1 MQTVAWQYEAGV
13 FRGRDMTIYGW
24 IVLVAYFVLM
34 IGVGVWARKKV
45 KNASDFFTAGGSM
58 PWWLS
63 GISHHMSGYSSAV
76 FVGYAALAYT
86 SGITVYFW
94 WACSIFLS
102 LIIGSR
108 IFPAKWARM
117 RQHLHVISPLE
128 YLKIRYDL
136 PTQQL
141 LGWSGALLK
150 IFDVGAKW
158 SASAILLHAFADVP
172 FLSGVFLT
180 GGVTVIYSVM
190 GGLWADALTDL
201 SQFIIQLVAGIAM
214 LVAVLHR
221 LGGLSSIWTMWS
233 SLPPSHLKPFHGD
246 YTVVFAGTYFF
257 VNMLSYNGGSW
268 SLAQRF
274 LAASTGEDAR
284 KSSLLSASL
293 YLLWPPILFFPMWA
307 APVIFPHLQDPSE
320 SYALLTKTLLPS
332 GLIGLVLAGL
342 FAHTMAMTSSDA
354 NAVSAVVVRDIIP
367 VLRCG
372 REKLQDSTQLLLGR
386 VTTFF
391 FLTLSMVLA
400 LFASHFGG
408 VIGIVILWYGALLGP
423 VAIPML
429 LGLLLPFRRSGPI
442 AAIACWI
449 MGALTFGILK
459 MYPMERW
466 GSFDPR
472 YANALAVGG
481 PMLASF
487 VTYVVVGL
495 FAPSRRPASEAF
507 LQALHT
513 EVLNVPDPQYPDM
526 NVTPR
531 RASAS

>member
-1 MQTVAWQYEAGV
+1 MKGYLHAPIESEPMGTLA
-13 FRGRDMTIYGW
+13 W
-24 IVLVAYFVLM
+24 IVLGAYFVLM
-34 IGVGVWARKKV
+34 IGVGYWARKKV
-45 KNASDFFTAGGSM
+45 KTASDFFTAGGSM

-94 WACSIFLS
+94 WACSIALA
-102 LIIGSR
+102 LVAGLG

-117 RQHLHVISPLE
+117 RQRLNVISPLE
-128 YLKIRYDL
+128 YLKIRYNL

-150 IFDVGAKW
+150 VFDVGAKW
-158 SASAILLHAFADVP
+158 SASAILLHAFANVP
-172 FLSGVFLT
+172 FFWGVVLT
-180 GGVTVIYSVM
+180 GGVTVVYSVM

-201 SQFIIQLVAGIAM
+201 SQFVIQLVAGLSM

-221 LGGLSSIWTMWS
+221 LGGISSLWTMWKY
-233 SLPPSHLKPFHGD
+233 LPADHVKPFHGD
-246 YTVVFAGTYFF
+246 YTVVFAMTYFF
-257 VNMLSYNGGSW
+257 VNLLSYNGGSW

-274 LAASTGEDAR
+274 IASSTGKDAR

-293 YLLWPPILFFPMWA
+293 YLVWPPVLFFPMLC
-307 APVIFPHLQDPSE
+307 APIIFPHLQDPSE

-354 NAVSAVVVRDIIP
+354 NAVSAVIVRDIVP
-367 VLRCG
+367 VLRGG
-372 REKLQDSTQLLLGR
+372 RDKLKDATQLLLGR
-386 VTTFF
+386 VSTFC
-391 FLTLSMVLA
+391 FLAISMVLA

-408 VIGIVILWYGALLGP
+408 VIGLVILWYGALIGP
-423 VAIPML
+423 IAIPML
-429 LGLLLPFRRSGPI
+429 LGLLMPFRRSGPA

-449 MGALTFGILK
+449 MGAATFGLAK
-459 MYPMERW
+459 VFPPAEWLGMP
-466 GSFDPR
+466 SR
-472 YANALAVGG
+472 YDNALAVGA

-487 VTYVVVGL
+487 LTYVLVGFL
-495 FAPSRRPASEAF
+495 APLHSASSKYF
-507 LQALHT
+507 LQTLQDDM
-513 EVLNVPDPQYPDM
+513 PSSPIDPTFTK
-526 NVTPR
+526 N
-531 RASAS
+531 ASTKKVKA

>member
-1 MQTVAWQYEAGV
+1 MKPL
-13 FRGRDMTIYGW
+13 GW
-24 IVLVAYFVLM
+24 MVLVFYFVLM
-34 IGVGVWARKKV
+34 IGVGILARKRV
-45 KNASDFFTAGGSM
+45 KSTNDFFTAGGVM

-86 SGITVYFW
+86 SGVTVYFW

-102 LIIGSR
+102 LLIGSR
-108 IFPAKWARM
+108 IFPMKWARM

-141 LGWSGALLK
+141 LGWSGTVLK
-150 IFDVGAKW
+150 VFDVGAKW
-158 SASAILLHAFADVP
+158 SASAILLHAFAGVP
-172 FLSGVFLT
+172 IHWGILLT
-180 GGVTVIYSVM
+180 GSVTVIYSVM

-201 SQFIIQLVAGIAM
+201 SQFIIQMVAGIAM

-221 LGGLSSIWTMWS
+221 LGGGSSIWTMWKH
-233 SLPPSHLKPFHGD
+233 LPPHHVEPFHGD
-246 YTVVFAGTYFF
+246 YTVAFAATYFF
-257 VNMLSYNGGSW
+257 VNLLSYNGGSW

-274 LAASTGEDAR
+274 LASSTGEDAR

-307 APVIFPHLQDPSE
+307 APLILPHLQDPSE
-320 SYALLTKTLLPS
+320 SYAILARTLLPS

-354 NAVSAVVVRDIIP
+354 NAVSAVIVRDILP
-367 VLRCG
+367 VLRSG
-372 REKLQDSTQLLLGR
+372 KGKLQDATQLLLGR
-386 VTTFF
+386 IMTFC

-408 VIGIVILWYGALLGP
+408 VIGILILWYGALLGP
-423 VAIPML
+423 MAIPML
-429 LGLLLPFRRSGPI
+429 LGLLLPFRRSGPN

-449 MGALTFGILK
+449 VGAMTFGALKLFPPEHWMSLNPRFG
-459 MYPMERW
+459 
-466 GSFDPR
+466 
-472 YANALAVGG
+472 NAFTVGA
-481 PMLASF
+481 PMLASLLA
-487 VTYVVVGL
+487 YVIVGI
-495 FAPSRRPASEAF
+495 FAPSQDTDSQAF

-513 EVLNVPDPQYPDM
+513 EGIAASETQSSSINATLGK
-526 NVTPR
+526 
-531 RASAS
+531 ASAL